1 MKRLEGKIA
10 IITGAS
16 AGIGK
21 ASALLF
27 ASEGASLGLI
37 DINLDGGKEVCEEI
51 RKNGGK
57 AEFYGIDV
65 SNPEAMKGAFEAVA
79 DTYGGIDVLYNNA
92 GGATPRDDYILKMPL
107 DEFDHAIGLNLFGAP
122 AGLPSCDSLYESTW
136 RRLDHQHRIHPF
148 HDRYSWG

>member
-27 ASEGASLGLI
+27 AKEGASLGLI

-51 RKNGGK
+51 RNNGGK
-57 AEFYGIDV
+57 AEFFGIDV
-65 SNPEAMKGAFEAVA
+65 SEVSSYYVVSF
-79 DTYGGIDVLYNNA
+79 
-92 GGATPRDDYILKMPL
+92 
-107 DEFDHAIGLNLFGAP
+107 
-122 AGLPSCDSLYESTW
+122 
-136 RRLDHQHRIHPF
+136 
-148 HDRYSWG
+148 

>member
-65 SNPEAMKGAFEAVA
+65 SNPEAMEGAFEAVA
-79 DTYGGIDVLYNNA
+79 DTYWRDRCAIQQCGRNNA
-92 GGATPRDDYILKMPL
+92 PG
-107 DEFDHAIGLNLFGAP
+107 
-122 AGLPSCDSLYESTW
+122 
-136 RRLDHQHRIHPF
+136 
-148 HDRYSWG
+148 

>member
-37 DINLDGGKEVCEEI
+37 DINLDGGKKSVRKSERMEEKRNFSGSMSAI
-51 RKNGGK
+51 RK
-57 AEFYGIDV
+57 
-65 SNPEAMKGAFEAVA
+65 
-79 DTYGGIDVLYNNA
+79 
-92 GGATPRDDYILKMPL
+92 R
-107 DEFDHAIGLNLFGAP
+107 
-122 AGLPSCDSLYESTW
+122 
-136 RRLDHQHRIHPF
+136 
-148 HDRYSWG
+148 

>member
-57 AEFYGIDV
+57 AEFFGIDV

-79 DTYGGIDVLYNNA
+79 DTYGGIGD
-92 GGATPRDDYILKMPL
+92 
-107 DEFDHAIGLNLFGAP
+107 GLAADAP
-122 AGLPSCDSLYESTW
+122 DGMKA
-136 RRLDHQHRIHPF
+136 RLAFQGF
-148 HDRYSWG
+148 F

>member
-57 AEFYGIDV
+57 AEFFGIDV
-65 SNPEAMKGAFEAVA
+65 SSSLL
-79 DTYGGIDVLYNNA
+79 TL
-92 GGATPRDDYILKMPL
+92 
-107 DEFDHAIGLNLFGAP
+107 
-122 AGLPSCDSLYESTW
+122 SCHSC
-136 RRLDHQHRIHPF
+136 HGHPK
-148 HDRYSWG
+148 RS

>member
-37 DINLDGGKEVCEEI
+37 DINLEGRKEVCEEI
-51 RKNGGK
+51 RKN
-57 AEFYGIDV
+57 
-65 SNPEAMKGAFEAVA
+65 
-79 DTYGGIDVLYNNA
+79 
-92 GGATPRDDYILKMPL
+92 
-107 DEFDHAIGLNLFGAP
+107 
-122 AGLPSCDSLYESTW
+122 
-136 RRLDHQHRIHPF
+136 
-148 HDRYSWG
+148 